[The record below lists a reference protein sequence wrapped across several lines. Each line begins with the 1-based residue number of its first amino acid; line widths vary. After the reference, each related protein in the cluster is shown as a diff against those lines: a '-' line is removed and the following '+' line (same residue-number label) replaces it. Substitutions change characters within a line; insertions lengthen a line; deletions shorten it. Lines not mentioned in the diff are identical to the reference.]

1 MLEKVKERV
10 CAANL
15 ALAREGLA
23 ILTWGNAS
31 EIDRERG
38 LVVIKPSG
46 VPYSDMKPSDM
57 VVVDMDGK
65 VVEGRYRPSSDTP
78 THLVIYKAFTSI
90 GGVAHTHSSHA
101 TAWAQAGRSI
111 PNIGTTH
118 ADTFHD
124 DVPVT
129 GEIPSDRIRD
139 AYEEATGD
147 VIVETFRRLGL
158 DPVATPGAL
167 AVHHGPF
174 TWGRDAADAVEHA
187 LILEEVAKIAALS
200 VALNPVLRMNPDLVE
215 KHYSR
220 KHGPKAYYGQK
231 GKGK

>member
-111 PNIGTTH
+111 PNSGTTH

-129 GEIPSDRIRD
+129 GEIPSYRISE

-147 VIVETFRRLGL
+147 AVVETIQRLGI

-167 AVHHGPF
+167 VAHHGPF
-174 TWGRDAADAVEHA
+174 TWGRDAAAAVEHA
-187 LILEEVAKIAALS
+187 VILEEVAKIALFS
-200 VALNPVLRMNPDLVE
+200 VALNPTIQMNRDLIE

>member
-129 GEIPSDRIRD
+129 GEIPSYRISE

-147 VIVETFRRLGL
+147 AVVETIQRLGI

-167 AVHHGPF
+167 VAHHGPF
-174 TWGRDAADAVEHA
+174 TWGRDAAAAVEHA
-187 LILEEVAKIAALS
+187 VILEEVAKIALFS
-200 VALNPVLRMNPDLVE
+200 VALNPTIQMNRDLIE

>member
-1 MLEKVKERV
+1 MLEETKERV

-46 VPYSDMKPSDM
+46 VPYDGMKPSDM
-57 VVVDMDGK
+57 VVVDLDGK
-65 VVEGRYRPSSDTP
+65 VVEGNYRPSSDTP
-78 THLVIYKAFTSI
+78 THLVLYKAFPSI
-90 GGVAHTHSSHA
+90 GGVVHTHSAHA

-129 GEIPSDRIRD
+129 GKIPSDRIRD

-147 VIVETFRRLGL
+147 AVVETIHRLGI

-167 AVHHGPF
+167 VAHHGPF

-187 LILEEVAKIAALS
+187 VILEEVAKIALLS
-200 VALNPVLRMNPDLVE
+200 VALNPAIQMNRDLIE

-231 GKGK
+231 GNSK

>member
-124 DVPVT
+124 YVPVT

-147 VIVETFRRLGL
+147 AVVETIHRLGI

-167 AVHHGPF
+167 VAHHGPF

-187 LILEEVAKIAALS
+187 VILEEVAKIALLS
-200 VALNPVLRMNPDLVE
+200 VALNPAIQMNRDLIE

-231 GKGK
+231 GSSK

>member
-1 MLEKVKERV
+1 
-10 CAANL
+10 
-15 ALAREGLA
+15 
-23 ILTWGNAS
+23 
-31 EIDRERG
+31 
-38 LVVIKPSG
+38 
-46 VPYSDMKPSDM
+46 
-57 VVVDMDGK
+57 MDGK
-65 VVEGRYRPSSDTP
+65 KS
-78 THLVIYKAFTSI
+78 LVLYHDIRQPLELLTDEQRGKLFMSLLDYSEYGTDPGFSP
-90 GGVAHTHSSHA
+90 
-101 TAWAQAGRSI
+101 I

-147 VIVETFRRLGL
+147 VIVETFHRLGL

-187 LILEEVAKIAALS
+187 VILEEVAKIAALS
-200 VALNPVLRMNPDLVE
+200 VALNPAIRMNRDLIE

-220 KHGPKAYYGQK
+220 KHGPKAYYGQGENK
-231 GKGK
+231 